1 MNTVFLIWPCEIT
14 TVIQISNLYLGYNL
28 SFYDIWWGKFD
39 LKTNKSTIIDPS
51 KIHTLVGHSTF
62 AKTWPP
68 CLRQPKGDC
77 KRLLLQWKIKI
88 LTKHYFYSEFCIH
101 PNFTAQYVVVRN
113 WNRHVYIET
122 ATFLP
127 SWLQLFNLNQV
138 QILELCC
145 ASFAI

>member
-1 MNTVFLIWPCEIT
+1 MNTVYLIWPCEII

-39 LKTNKSTIIDPS
+39 LKTNKSKIIDPS
-51 KIHTLVGHSTF
+51 KIHPLVGHSTF
-62 AKTWPP
+62 AKHAHLVYVNQKATAKV
-68 CLRQPKGDC
+68 CY
-77 KRLLLQWKIKI
+77 IKI
-88 LTKHYFYSEFCIH
+88 LTKHYFHSEFCIH
-101 PNFTAQYVVVRN
+101 SNFTAQYVVVRN
-113 WNRHVYIET
+113 WNRHVYIKT

-127 SWLQLFNLNQV
+127 SWLQLFILNQV